1 MPLPSWLFV
10 FALTAMLFL
19 SEASAQPMLAFQKGN
34 HRVAHYERGDVISYK
49 LVGGQSKIT
58 GQIEGFTD
66 STIVFRSY
74 EVNPRDI
81 THIYVDDKTKQWFAF
96 RHKYEKVLLIAGFG
110 FLMLD
115 VINTGELTQDTKWV
129 SLSLIAAGLTA
140 RFLITDRFKIKGRKR
155 LAIIGNEPGLLQP
168 L

>member
-1 MPLPSWLFV
+1 
-10 FALTAMLFL
+10 
-19 SEASAQPMLAFQKGN
+19 MLAFRKSS
-34 HRVAHYERGDVISYK
+34 HRVAHYETGDVISYR
-49 LVGGQSKIT
+49 LVGGKSKIT

-81 THIYVDDKTKQWFAF
+81 SHIYVDAKTKQWFAF
-96 RHKYEKVLLIAGFG
+96 RYKYEKVLLMAGFG
-110 FLMLD
+110 YLMLD

-140 RFLITDRFKIKGRKR
+140 RFLITDRFKINGRKR
-155 LAIIGNEPGLLQP
+155 LTIVDNESGRLQP